1 MRKHFF
7 STGSQALAKKN
18 YINPCNDLPGH
29 FSTYNE
35 YSPVNISPMK
45 KVQLLGISITTGS
58 YKEFVRNIIETAC
71 RRISD
76 YTCLANVHML
86 IEAHN
91 DGNFASIVSN
101 ANIITPDGMP
111 LAWALEM
118 LYGIKQDRVAGMDL
132 FPDLLNEATAK
143 KLPVYFYGGSLP
155 LLEKTLDYLRSK
167 YPDLPIAGSYSPPFR
182 KLTAIEDE
190 NVVEQIN
197 GSGAQLVFVVLG
209 CPKQEKWMA
218 AMKGRINAAMV
229 GIGGALPVLVGI
241 HRRAPGWM
249 QYAGLEWMYR
259 LTQEPMRLFR
269 RYSVTNS
276 LFLYI
281 LLKEY
286 IRVKFAK

>member
-1 MRKHFF
+1 MRKHSF
-7 STGSQALAKKN
+7 STGSEALTKKS
-18 YINPCNDLPGH
+18 YINPSGDLQAHYSPYND
-29 FSTYNE
+29 
-35 YSPVNISPMK
+35 YSPVNLSPMK
-45 KVQLLGISITTGS
+45 KVPLLGISISTGS
-58 YKEFVRNIIETAC
+58 YKEFVSNIINTAC
-71 RRISD
+71 TRISD

-86 IEAHN
+86 IEAHK
-91 DGNFASIVSN
+91 DGNFAKIVSN

-132 FPDLLNEATAK
+132 FPDLLNEATVK
-143 KLPVYFYGGSLP
+143 RLPVYFYGGSSR
-155 LLEKTLDYLRSK
+155 LLDRTRDYLRANN
-167 YPDLPIAGSYSPPFR
+167 PDLLIAGSYSPPFR
-182 KLTAIEDE
+182 KLTAVEDE
-190 NVVEQIN
+190 LVVEEIN
-197 GSGAQLVFVVLG
+197 KSGARLVFVVLG

-218 AMKGRINAAMV
+218 SMKGRINAAMV

-249 QYAGLEWMYR
+249 QYAGLEWAYR

-281 LLKEY
+281 LMKEY
-286 IRVKFAK
+286 IRLKLVK